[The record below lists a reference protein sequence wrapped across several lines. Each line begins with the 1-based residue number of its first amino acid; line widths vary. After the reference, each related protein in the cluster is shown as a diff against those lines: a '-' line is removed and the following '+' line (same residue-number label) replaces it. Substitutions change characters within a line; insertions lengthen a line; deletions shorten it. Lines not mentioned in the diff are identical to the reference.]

1 MVARTP
7 RMYDY
12 NNNASPSRGSK
23 TKTDRL
29 RRRVS
34 KLKRDAN
41 RRNGDRTNNRYTFDR
56 ADKRVIA
63 EELNVVL
70 RDLKEHVRASKPTSK
85 GRKLAYAVGAVA
97 VASGLYTQANLILSV
112 LPKIVAIA
120 KGVYPAASQKLA
132 YLKGIPKAI
141 ASSSQSMAIK
151 NKARVTYNMIRA
163 VLGSAKTSA
172 MLAAKAVYNYVPNG
186 VKSRV
191 RSGAQVAKNTAAP
204 YLAKL
209 WRANVPKS

>member
-29 RRRVS
+29 RRHVS

-41 RRNGDRTNNRYTFDR
+41 RRNGNRTNNRYTFDR

-163 VLGSAKTSA
+163 VLGSG
-172 MLAAKAVYNYVPNG
+172 AKATKNYV
-186 VKSRV
+186 
-191 RSGAQVAKNTAAP
+191 AP

-209 WRANVPKS
+209 WGAKLPQSKIGTYYNFQTRI